1 MKLSVR
7 LLRVPGV
14 FYPISDSWMLAGM
27 LRQENLTGA
36 AVLDLCTGSGMLA
49 VLAALLGADE
59 VVAVDVSRRALVSAR
74 LNAALNGA
82 RVKPLRGNLF
92 QAVPGRRFD
101 VIVSNPPH
109 VPSPAQQLPDRGP
122 SRAWEAGPD
131 GRVFLNRICADAG
144 AHLNPGGILLIVH
157 SAICD
162 PEQTLTRLRATGL
175 EADVVFRHLGHLG
188 PLMRERSHW
197 LRSVGL
203 LEGEQDE
210 VVVIRAQ
217 APTGALDDA

>member
-1 MKLSVR
+1 MR

-14 FYPISDSWMLAGM
+14 FYPISDSWMLAGQ
-27 LRQENLTGA
+27 LRQENLRGA

-49 VLAALLGADE
+49 VLASRLGASE
-59 VVAVDVSRRALVSAR
+59 AVAVDVSRRALISAR
-74 LNAALNGA
+74 LNAALNGV
-82 RVKPLRGNLF
+82 RVQPRRGDLF
-92 QAVPGRRFD
+92 GAVSGRRFD

-109 VPSPAQQLPDRGP
+109 VPSPAKQLPDRGLA
-122 SRAWEAGPD
+122 RAWEAGPD
-131 GRVFLNRICADAG
+131 GRVFLNRICAEAP
-144 AHLNPGGILLIVH
+144 AHLRPGGALLLVH

-162 PEQTLTRLRATGL
+162 AAQTLERLAAAGL
-175 EADVVFRHLGHLG
+175 EPDLVFRHVGRLG
-188 PLMRERSHW
+188 PLMSERSGW

-217 APTGALDDA
+217 APAATPAEV